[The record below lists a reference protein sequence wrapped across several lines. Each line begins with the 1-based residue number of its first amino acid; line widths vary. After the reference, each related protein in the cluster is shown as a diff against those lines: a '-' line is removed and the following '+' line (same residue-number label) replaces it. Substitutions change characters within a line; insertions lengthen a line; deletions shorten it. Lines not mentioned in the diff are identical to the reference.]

1 MDFLKLAEK
10 RVSCR
15 SYNSEK
21 EVLKEDIAEIL
32 RVGTYAPSA
41 CNSQPWRFVACDK
54 DYAKKISSFIIRED
68 LKINH
73 WTVEVPNFIVVCEEK
88 VTLMK
93 SLNATDQQHYAQIDI
108 GSAMTSICLAATD
121 KGLGSCII
129 GVFDEPKI
137 KELLN
142 IPQDVVIRA
151 VIALGY
157 PKNNTTATKGRKPE
171 SEKISFNKW

>member
-1 MDFLKLAEK
+1 MDFIKLAEK

-15 SYNSEK
+15 AYDSQK
-21 EVLKEDIAEIL
+21 EVSKDDITEIL
-32 RVGTYAPSA
+32 RAGTYAPSA
-41 CNSQPWRFVACDK
+41 CNSQPWRFVVCDK
-54 DYAKKISSFIIRED
+54 ENANKIAHLIIRED

-73 WTVEVPNFIVVCEEK
+73 WTVDVPAFVVVCEEK

-93 SLNATDQQHYAQIDI
+93 SLNAQDQQHYAQIDI

-129 GVFDEPKI
+129 GIFDEPKI
-137 KELLN
+137 KELLS
-142 IPQDVVIRA
+142 IPEDVKIRA
-151 VIALGY
+151 VIAVGY
-157 PKNNTTATKGRKPE
+157 PKNDNTAAKPRKPE